1 MYAPI
6 RKFLHRFMP
15 TSVVRRLRRWRAP
28 RVVARFTDADW
39 PYAALIRGRVQ
50 AGDTVVDVGANM
62 GYITARLAEYVGVG
76 GRVYSF
82 EPVPDTYEQLAETVR
97 VRRLDQ
103 VTPIHACV
111 SEQAGPVTMMVPE
124 YDSGGDNLYES
135 RVVDPASAGAGRR
148 VAVQAVRLDE
158 ELPESISRLSF
169 MKIDVEGHE
178 RAVIAGGLEVLRRHK
193 PLLLIEVAEDPDD
206 PESSA
211 AALFATLAE
220 LGYAPYVLEGEQC
233 RSRVK
238 GDRCV
243 DYLFSVEPL

>member
-1 MYAPI
+1 MYAPV
-6 RKFLHRFMP
+6 RRFLHRSLP
-15 TSVVRRLRRWRAP
+15 STLVRRLRRWRAP

-39 PYAALIRGRVQ
+39 PYAALIRSRVQ
-50 AGDTVVDVGANM
+50 TGDTVVDVGANM
-62 GYITARLAEYVGVG
+62 GYITARLAEYVGTS

-97 VRRLDQ
+97 VRKLDQ

-111 SEQAGPVTMMVPE
+111 SDQAGPVTMVVPE

-135 RVVDPASAGAGRR
+135 RVVDAASAGAGRR
-148 VAVQAVRLDE
+148 VAVQAVRLDD
-158 ELPESISRLSF
+158 ELPEGGGPLSF

-178 RAVIAGGLEVLRRHK
+178 RSVIAGGLDVLRRHK

-206 PESSA
+206 PASSA

-220 LGYAPYVLEGEQC
+220 LGYQPYVLDADGC
-233 RSRVK
+233 RPRVE

-243 DYLFSVEPL
+243 DYLFSVESL